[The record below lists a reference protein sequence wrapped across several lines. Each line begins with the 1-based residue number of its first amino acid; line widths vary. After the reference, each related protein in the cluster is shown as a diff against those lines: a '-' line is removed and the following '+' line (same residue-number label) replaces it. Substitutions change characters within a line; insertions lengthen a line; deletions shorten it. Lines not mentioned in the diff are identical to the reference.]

1 MTKKY
6 LKTFSLNNIAKIAFF
21 KIKNTFTYEELLNL
35 WESYK
40 NNYYY
45 KKINNLN
52 EDILLT
58 SLKIILKN
66 FEFGKILDKIFTDLL
81 YSKNKEGSDQLI
93 IIYIKDFKKLLYISK
108 SYFMLL
114 KNDDI
119 TLPYFELIDS
129 KVHIKSNDNLY
140 EYFNK
145 KFKNDENIIILKL
158 VK

>member
-6 LKTFSLNNIAKIAFF
+6 LKTFSLDNMTKIAFF

-40 NNYYY
+40 SNYYY
-45 KKINNLN
+45 KKKNNLDN
-52 EDILLT
+52 DTLLT
-58 SLKIILKN
+58 SLKITLKD
-66 FEFGKILDKIFTDLL
+66 FEFGKMLDKIFTELL
-81 YSKNKEGSDQLI
+81 YSKNKDGSDQLI
-93 IIYIKDFKKLLYISK
+93 IIYIKDKKKLLYISK

-114 KNDDI
+114 KNDEI

-129 KVHIKSNDNLY
+129 KVHIKFKDNLY

-145 KFKNDENIIILKL
+145 RFKDNENIIILKL

>member
-6 LKTFSLNNIAKIAFF
+6 LKTFSLDNMTKIAFF
-21 KIKNTFTYEELLNL
+21 ETKNTFTYEELLIL
-35 WESYK
+35 WKSYK

-45 KKINNLN
+45 KKKNNLN
-52 EDILLT
+52 EDTLLT
-58 SLKIILKN
+58 SLKITLKD
-66 FEFGKILDKIFTDLL
+66 FEFGKMLDKIFTELL
-81 YSKNKEGSDQLI
+81 YSKNKDGSDQLI
-93 IIYIKDFKKLLYISK
+93 IIYIKDKKKLLYISK

-114 KNDDI
+114 KSDDI

-129 KVHIKSNDNLY
+129 KVHIKIKDNLY

-145 KFKNDENIIILKL
+145 RFKDNENFIILKL